1 VSISVLITEDALRR
15 RVTALAEEVRR
26 DAGSKTAVH
35 FVVVLKGALVFA
47 ADLLR
52 EVAGP
57 VTMDVMAVSSYGGGR
72 ATSGEVRVTKDLD
85 QPLAGRDVVLVDD
98 IVDSGLTLAYLQDT
112 LRRREPRSL
121 RTACLLDKAARRAVD
136 VSIDYRGFAVPDR
149 FVVGYGMDL
158 DERYRELPYIG
169 VMGDDVR

>member
-15 RVTALAEEVRR
+15 RVTALAEEGRR